1 LTKPTNPTSQTSPT
15 NDLLRP
21 SAPLGVIRAG
31 SRTAEQIAGH
41 SRTALD
47 RPLAHPGE
55 LWVAVSRDSAL
66 TWGAFQRTDTRPGAP
81 ALAPRLRRASGGPAV
96 ALGEGTVHVALALA
110 HPGAIV
116 PCDEK
121 RIANRYVRPLL
132 RALTKAFPRGAQ
144 VATPGAQAH
153 FFGGDWV
160 DMLHRPVAWVGFAH
174 DAASRRTLFEAF
186 VAVRVPFAEGGRA
199 AFRGKAPATL
209 DELAG
214 ATLDPYRIA
223 EAIVDAYAAVSGGSP
238 ATAPTPET
246 TPETTPPDEVP
257 PDDVRD
263 PPWAATIEEAIGIV
277 AAGPDARGV
286 FRVGGDLLVSR
297 DALARLEGRIA
308 AGDDP
313 GRAVDEALAAP
324 GVAIDGVRSLT
335 SVRDVIVRAK
345 DPRSVHL

>member
-1 LTKPTNPTSQTSPT
+1 VTKLTKLPNEP
-15 NDLLRP
+15 LRP
-21 SAPLGVIRAG
+21 GAPLGIIRAG

-41 SRTALD
+41 SRAALD

-55 LWVAVSRDSAL
+55 LWVAVTGDSAV
-66 TWGAFQRTDTRPGAP
+66 TWGAFQRTDARPGAP

-121 RIANRYVRPLL
+121 RIVNRYVRPLL
-132 RALTKAFPRGAQ
+132 RALTRAFPRGAQ
-144 VATPGAQAH
+144 AARPGTQAH

-186 VAVRVPFAEGGRA
+186 VAVRTPFAGGGRA

-209 DELAG
+209 EELAG
-214 ATLDPYRIA
+214 ATLDPHRIA
-223 EAIVDAYAAVSGGSP
+223 DAIVEAYASLSGGSP
-238 ATAPTPET
+238 AAEPTPDK
-246 TPETTPPDEVP
+246 TPPDQAP
-257 PDDVRD
+257 PDDMGD
-263 PPWAATIEEAIGIV
+263 PPWAAAIEEAIGIV

-286 FRVGGDLLVSR
+286 LRVGGDLLVSR
-297 DALARLEGRIA
+297 DALARLEARIA

-313 GRAVDEALAAP
+313 SRAVDETLAAP

-335 SVRDVIVRAK
+335 SVRDVIVRAQA
-345 DPRSVHL
+345 PRSAPL

>member
-1 LTKPTNPTSQTSPT
+1 MTKLPNE
-15 NDLLRP
+15 LLGP
-21 SAPLGVIRAG
+21 PHPGAPLGIIRAG
-31 SRTAEQIAGH
+31 SRTAAQIAGH

-55 LWVAVSRDSAL
+55 LWVAVSCDSAV
-66 TWGAFQRTDTRPGAP
+66 TWGAFQRTGARPGAP
-81 ALAPRLRRASGGPAV
+81 GRAPILRRASGGPAV

-132 RALTKAFPRGAQ
+132 RALTKAFPHGAQ
-144 VATPGAQAH
+144 GAPPGAQAH

-160 DMLHRPVAWVGFAH
+160 DMLHRPIGWVGFAH

-186 VAVRVPFAEGGRA
+186 VAVRAPFAEEGRA

-209 DELAG
+209 EELAG
-214 ATLDPYRIA
+214 ARLDPHRIA
-223 EAIVDAYAAVSGGSP
+223 DAIVEAYAAVSGGSP
-238 ATAPTPET
+238 ATQP
-246 TPETTPPDEVP
+246 PPDEAPPDRAP
-257 PDDVRD
+257 PDDMGE
-263 PPWAATIEEAIGIV
+263 PPWAAAIEEAIGIV

-286 FRVGGDLLVSR
+286 FRIGGDLLVSR

-313 GRAVDEALAAP
+313 SRAVDETLAAP

-345 DPRSVHL
+345 DPRSAPL